1 MVMVV
6 WDDIDDYWVRRGYNP
21 LVGLLSLLFVSIREV
36 CNFVAYAF
44 TEAILV
50 TPLGALAV
58 VVSAIGSSVFLR
70 ERLSFV
76 GKVSCGL
83 CMLGAAVIVVNAPST
98 KSATT
103 IQDMQHYVVAPGF
116 LSYAGVII
124 VLCVFL
130 AFWAGP
136 RYGKRVK
143 FWFCGLMGVL
153 TWQTMLVYLSM

>member
-1 MVMVV
+1 M
-6 WDDIDDYWVRRGYNP
+6 
-21 LVGLLSLLFVSIREV
+21 
-36 CNFVAYAF
+36 
-44 TEAILV
+44 

-83 CMLGAAVIVVNAPST
+83 CILGAAIIVVNAPST

-116 LSYAGVII
+116 LSYAGIII
-124 VLCVFL
+124 VLCIFL

-136 RYGKRVK
+136 RYGKRVIL
-143 FWFCGLMGVL
+143 FGLCHGVCL
-153 TWQTMLVYLSM
+153 RARLCLCIFQCELWSLRSLGC